1 MNPSRRRL
9 MCGATGGA
17 LLWMAAG
24 PMRAQ
29 VADKAL
35 ILPTPPVLRPPRL
48 VVSGASLPVQLRS
61 VSLRAEVSGRMALTT
76 VALEF
81 FNPNPRVLEG
91 ELQFPLLEGQSVVGM
106 AMDVDGALREAV
118 PVDKA
123 HGEAVFEDVTRARI
137 DPALL
142 SATEGNNHKLR
153 VYPIPANGTKRVLIR
168 YAETLSLRSGRIAYR
183 LPLEFGERLAEL
195 AVAIRVTGADAPPQ
209 ATAGGLA
216 VPAFVAGGG
225 GHSLEWSLRDL
236 SPRGVLDVDIAAAPG
251 GSVVTGER
259 QGRAYFVAQLAVPQ
273 ERQARTLPRVVQI
286 VWDNSGSGADRDHGR
301 EFALLDSYFAV
312 ARDVEVRL
320 QRVSHAAEPVLVF
333 KLRGGDWS
341 ALRRSLEA
349 TLYDGATDLG
359 SLTVDR
365 AAGELLLF
373 SDGLSNF
380 GAQRLATPRVPVFA
394 ISSAVRSDAAR
405 LRGLAEAGGGA
416 FIDLLARTPD
426 EARALL
432 LERSTRLLRLESNG
446 ARRLVS
452 ASARPDAGWLTVAGE
467 LAERQT
473 RIKMTL
479 EHPDGRQQVVDL
491 PVEAGGHEGS
501 LAPQTWARLQ
511 ITVLEAD
518 EALNRAEIRRV
529 SRDFGIVTRETSLI
543 ILDRAEDYARHDIT
557 PPPEL
562 SKAVEALR
570 GSARLAQQR
579 STQAHLDQ
587 VARLFEQKRAW
598 WERDFPKDEWRRKDA
613 SKSEMPSAGARVQ
626 ESSRIQRSD
635 MVAPAAAPA
644 PAPAMSV
651 AGGAVAPR
659 SAATGNALAGPGALA
674 KSRGEGDAQ
683 RDPQAVIRLRAPT
696 LDAPYMKRLGAT
708 PTAQLYRVYLDE
720 RPGQANSTAFFLDV
734 AELLYERGLPDLA
747 LRVLSNLAE
756 MDLENR
762 QVLRILAQRLLQAS
776 QPRLAIPLLRKV
788 LVLAP
793 HEPQSHRDLGLALAA
808 DGQTQAAVDQLS
820 EVLLRPWPRFPEV
833 ELIALAELNAIV
845 ATQGRGVDTSRIDP
859 RLLRNLPLDLRAVL
873 TWDTDNTDVDLW
885 VTDPNGEQA
894 YYGNALT
901 YQGGRMSRDAT
912 GGYGPEEYSLRRA
925 KPGLY
930 RVEAKFYGQRQQIVS
945 AFTTVQLVLST
956 HFGTPRQTDK
966 RVTLRLREPKERVF
980 VGEFEVR

>member
-1 MNPSRRRL
+1 MNPSRRAL
-9 MCGATGGA
+9 LCGATGGA
-17 LLWMAAG
+17 VLWMAAA
-24 PMRAQ
+24 PLRAQ
-29 VADKAL
+29 VADKAR

-48 VVSGASLPVQLRS
+48 VVTGAAVPVQLRS
-61 VSLRAEVSGRMALTT
+61 VALRAELSGRMALTT
-76 VALEF
+76 VELEF

-91 ELQFPLLEGQSVVGM
+91 ELQFPLLEGQAVVGM
-106 AMDVDGALREAV
+106 AMDVDGTLREAV

-153 VYPIPANGTKRVLIR
+153 VYPIPGNGSKRVLIR
-168 YAETLSLRSGRIAYR
+168 YAETLALRNGRLGYR

-195 AVAIRVTGADAPPQ
+195 AVAIRVTGADAPPR
-209 ATAGGLA
+209 ASAGALT
-216 VPAFVAGGG
+216 VPAFVASGN
-225 GHSLEWSLRDL
+225 GHALDWTQRDT
-236 SPRGVLDVDIAAAPG
+236 SPRGVLDIDIAAARA
-251 GSVVTGER
+251 GSVSTGER

-273 ERQARTLPRVVQI
+273 QRQPRSLPRVLQI
-286 VWDNSGSGADRDHGR
+286 VWDNSGSGAERDHGR
-301 EFALLDSYFAV
+301 EFALLDACFAA
-312 ARDVEVRL
+312 AREVEVRL
-320 QRVSHAAEPVLVF
+320 QRVSHAAEPVQVF

-341 ALRRSLEA
+341 ALRRSLED
-349 TLYDGATDLG
+349 TVYDGATDLG
-359 SLTVDR
+359 AIVPDK
-365 AAGELLLF
+365 AAAELWLF

-380 GAQRLATPRVPVFA
+380 GAQRLAAPRVPVFA
-394 ISSAVRSDAAR
+394 ISAAVRTDSTR
-405 LRGLAEAGGGA
+405 LRGLAKASGGA
-416 FIDLLARTPD
+416 FIDLLASTPEDART
-426 EARALL
+426 LL
-432 LERSTRLLRLESNG
+432 LERSTRLLRMESNG
-446 ARRLVS
+446 ARRLVA
-452 ASARPDAGWLTVAGE
+452 ASTRPDEGWLTVAGE

-473 RIKMTL
+473 RVKLTL

-491 PVEAGGHEGS
+491 PIEAQGSEGT

-511 ITVLEAD
+511 ISALEAD

-562 SKAVEALR
+562 AKTVDALR
-570 GSARLAQQR
+570 SQARLTQQR

-587 VARLFEQKRAW
+587 VARLFEQKIAW
-598 WERDFPKDEWRRKDA
+598 WERDFPKDQWRTKDA
-613 SKSEMPSAGARVQ
+613 SKAELPASPAGAL
-626 ESSRIQRSD
+626 EASRLQRND
-635 MVAPAAAPA
+635 MAAGRAMAAPAAPA
-644 PAPAMSV
+644 PAMTLAPAM
-651 AGGAVAPR
+651 
-659 SAATGNALAGPGALA
+659 A
-674 KSRGEGDAQ
+674 KSRGESDAQ
-683 RDPQAVIRLRAPT
+683 RGAQAVIRLRAPT
-696 LDAPYMKRLGAT
+696 LDAPYLRRLSAT

-734 AELLYERGLPDLA
+734 AELLYERGLPDQA

-762 QVLRILAQRLLQAS
+762 QVLRILAQRLLQAG
-776 QPRLAIPLLRKV
+776 QPRLAVPLLRKV
-788 LVLAP
+788 LLLAP

-808 DGQTQAAVDQLS
+808 DGQPQAAVDQLR

-845 ATQGRGVDTSRIDP
+845 ATQGKGGLDTSRIDP

-885 VTDPNGEQA
+885 VTDPNGEAA

-901 YQGGRMSRDAT
+901 FQGGRMSHDAT
-912 GGYGPEEYSLRRA
+912 GGYGPEEFSLKRA
-925 KPGLY
+925 KPGVY
-930 RVEAKFYGQRQQIVS
+930 RVEAKFFGQRQQIVS
-945 AFTTVQLVLST
+945 AYTTIQLVLST
-956 HFGTPRQTDK
+956 HFGTTRQQDK

-980 VGEFEVR
+980 VGEFEIR